1 MGDFSVSSNQSSLQR
16 IIQPAFRGFKSLLN
30 KVTRRED
37 EESFTFQTS
46 NKEAAFTGTPSTPI
60 SPENE
65 WKIQMLTRWKQ
76 MDELSQETIEN
87 LYIYVPIE
95 EVSVFRE
102 LIENYQ
108 IQAVICPTYNAA

>member
-1 MGDFSVSSNQSSLQR
+1 MSDFSVSSSPSSLQR
-16 IIQPAFRGFKSLLN
+16 IIQPAFKGFKNLIH
-30 KVTRRED
+30 KVTRREN
-37 EESFTFQTS
+37 EESLTFQTIDKETVLVDAS
-46 NKEAAFTGTPSTPI
+46 NTPI

-65 WKIQMLTRWKQ
+65 WKIQMITRWKE
-76 MDELSQETIEN
+76 MDELSQEKIEN
-87 LYIYVPIE
+87 LHIYVPLE